1 MEIVGGKICDEQ
13 CLGFVGGYEE
23 IAEILHV

>member
-1 MEIVGGKICDEQ
+1 MEIVGGKIGDEK

-23 IAEILHV
+23 TAEILHV